1 MEKEWHFVDKFSF
14 VLGAASFLASF
25 IIFKHE
31 TDQLGGSLAAALMTG
46 GLVWVT
52 YLMLRWLF
60 LANRS

>member
-1 MEKEWHFVDKFSF
+1 MKEGHFIDKFSF
-14 VLGAASFLASF
+14 VLGVASLLASF
-25 IIFKHE
+25 YIFFNQ
-31 TDQLGGSLAAALMTG
+31 TGQMAGSMYAAMITG